1 MPRNFNL
8 ESISALG
15 ILLLLTACAK
25 INDAGM
31 RLVASTAPAFA
42 LIDDTLLTGK
52 ATVFVDRTGT
62 LNLASD
68 SAAGLQCA
76 GNMRYTAT
84 RSGVISLQCS
94 NGQEVLLTFTALSEL
109 SAYAS
114 GKSATGSA
122 TLTFGMEAANAT
134 PYLKLP
140 AGKRIVTSE
149 EGAARLE

>member
-1 MPRNFNL
+1 MSRDFTVKA
-8 ESISALG
+8 SALG
-15 ILLLLTACAK
+15 LVLLLTACAK

-42 LIDDTLLTGK
+42 MIDNTLLTGTV
-52 ATVFVDRTGT
+52 TVFVDRTGT
-62 LNLASD
+62 FNLSSGAVT
-68 SAAGLQCA
+68 GFQCA

-94 NGQEVLLTFTALSEL
+94 NGADVLMTFNAMGEL
-109 SAYAS
+109 GGYAA
-114 GKSATGSA
+114 GKSATGTA
-122 TLTFGMEAANAT
+122 TLTFGMEAASAA

-140 AGKRIVTSE
+140 AGKRIVTTA